1 MSLIAHATNRRM
13 AQLRP
18 GVCDSGVYL
27 IRCPPYACIRTS
39 GTVKA
44 RNMDSDGS
52 IDMGLQCIRMRI
64 WNPISIHAI
73 QAQ

>member
-1 MSLIAHATNRRM
+1 MRQIAGWLSCG
-13 AQLRP
+13 Q
-18 GVCDSGVYL
+18 VYVIL
-27 IRCPPYACIRTS
+27 GFTSFDVLPMLSIRTS